1 MTNSYD
7 HNILQTIFSNCCQ
20 TDGRFKSR
28 VQYVHAKVSLSTHA
42 VLALF
47 SLSVSVLIMATA
59 RWRNSCWQYSA
70 EYSGKVSQTIPS
82 ENELG
87 WRKAK
92 TWVGRWGWRRMK
104 TICAPRACCCHLWLI
119 HSGQLS
125 SQDSAAGVT
134 FFTERERRSRSTV
147 EHASNWRG
155 ALTATQTSKAIITFC
170 YFKSQIFDIVDCTFP
185 CFY

>member
-1 MTNSYD
+1 MITTYFK
-7 HNILQTIFSNCCQ
+7 LFSPIIVKLMEGLNHECNM
-20 TDGRFKSR
+20 
-28 VQYVHAKVSLSTHA
+28 STLKWVCPRMQCYA
-42 VLALF
+42 VF

-185 CFY
+185 CHY